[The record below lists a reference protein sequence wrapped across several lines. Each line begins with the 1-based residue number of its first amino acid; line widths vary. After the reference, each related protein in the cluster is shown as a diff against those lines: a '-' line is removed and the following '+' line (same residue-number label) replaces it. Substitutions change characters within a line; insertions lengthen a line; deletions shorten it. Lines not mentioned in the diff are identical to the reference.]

1 MIVNTGRARPQADGT
16 YVVPVLN
23 ADDEMRGCKV
33 FVQTPDDRTVL
44 VRLIA
49 PVEGTETT
57 PYTDWTARTTTIEE
71 PSPMTEPEIIT
82 WTATRRLEEGDDQ
95 TFARLVAATHPD
107 AKHITGGCIG
117 GDAVLARLL
126 YGLGRMVH
134 VVLPFDR
141 SKVDPEW
148 QLYCTSFEEMP
159 EGTTYRQRDERM
171 VELGTRCI
179 GICNRPE
186 KHGASI
192 YSGAWMTVRI
202 ASAQGR
208 PTETT
213 VLRP

>member
-23 ADDEMRGCKV
+23 ARAEMCGCKV

-44 VRLIA
+44 ILLLA
-49 PVEGTETT
+49 PVEGTAAT
-57 PYTDWTARTTTIEE
+57 PYTDWTARTTTLEE
-71 PSPMTEPEIIT
+71 PSPMSEPEIIT
-82 WTATRRLEEGDDQ
+82 WTATRRLEEGDEP
-95 TFARLVAATHPD
+95 TFIRLVDATHPD
-107 AKHITGGCIG
+107 AKHIVGGCIG

-126 YGLGRMVH
+126 YLRGRMVH
-134 VVLPFDR
+134 VVLPADR
-141 SKVDPEW
+141 SKVDPDW
-148 QLYCTSFEEMP
+148 RLYCTSYQLMP

-171 VELGTRCI
+171 VDLGTRCI

-186 KHGASI
+186 RHGASI

-202 ASAQGR
+202 ARAMGR
-208 PTETT
+208 PTEAT